1 LQKDIGIAMDLAE
14 EGQMKTP
21 VFQVTQELFLKTDR
35 EQAAQVDFSAAV
47 TQLEKWNSV
56 RLV

>member
-1 LQKDIGIAMDLAE
+1 MDLVK

-21 VFQVTQELFLKTDR
+21 VFQVTQELFLKTNR
-35 EQAAQVDFSAAV
+35 EQAMQVDFSVAV

>member
-21 VFQVTQELFLKTDR
+21 VFQVTQELFLKTNR
-35 EQAAQVDFSAAV
+35 EQAMQVDFSVAV

>member
-1 LQKDIGIAMDLAE
+1 MQKDIGIAMDLAE

-21 VFQVTQELFLKTDR
+21 VFQVTQELFLKTNR
-35 EQAAQVDFSAAV
+35 EQAMQVDFSVAV